1 MAVEPGAG
9 NGDTPRRVLLLSHTD
24 RPGGVDAA
32 GAVESAGYRVERVG
46 AFASMVDLLQHRG
59 PDARTGAVLLTD
71 RSLPRD
77 DEDDQDRSQ
86 TQRARNLGELTR
98 DLGLPLLILS
108 DDGASPDWVE
118 MLDEMDH
125 VLVLCH
131 PTSTKVLEAVL
142 RGVRRR
148 RRLHE
153 LRGKLRVMEGRL
165 GDLETAGR
173 REERLLARV
182 GHELRNPLSAIT
194 TALSLMREMAD
205 ADAHGQGERYR
216 KIIERQVELLRKAT
230 DNLLD
235 MAGIDSHAN
244 PDVEGDED
252 EERSAAEPD
261 ARGGIPVLVVEDDR
275 DGRAALVELLRLW
288 GYEVTMADDG
298 VAGAQH
304 AEERRPA
311 VALVD
316 IDLPGIDG
324 YEVARKIRTAYPED
338 APLLI
343 ALTGFGQPAD
353 QRRALE
359 AGFDFHLV
367 KPVDPPQLA
376 RLLQIAGGKTHHHP
390 PHVPALPVE
399 GEEEETAGAGNSDDD
414 GEVARSAG

>member
-1 MAVEPGAG
+1 VTGEAG
-9 NGDTPRRVLLLSHTD
+9 SGEAKTPRRVLLLSHSE
-24 RPGGVDAA
+24 RPGGIDAA
-32 GAVESAGYRVERVG
+32 GVVESAGYRVEEVG
-46 AFASMVDLLQHRG
+46 AFGSMLDLLRQHG
-59 PDARTGAVLLTD
+59 PDAKTGAVLLTG
-71 RSLPRD
+71 RSLPEGEEADD
-77 DEDDQDRSQ
+77 DEGRSPTEQ
-86 TQRARNLGELTR
+86 ARELGEFTR
-98 DLGLPLLILS
+98 ELGLPLLILS
-108 DDGASPDWVE
+108 EEGSPPDWVDA
-118 MLDEMDH
+118 LDEMDH

-131 PTSTKVLEAVL
+131 PTSKKVLEAVL
-142 RGVRRR
+142 SGVRRR
-148 RRLHE
+148 RRLRE
-153 LRGKLRVMEGRL
+153 LRGQLRVMEGRL
-165 GDLETAGR
+165 GDLETAGQ

-205 ADAHGQGERYR
+205 TDAHGQGERYR

-235 MAGIDSHAN
+235 MAGIDSHEN
-244 PDVEGDED
+244 PEVDGTPE
-252 EERSAAEPD
+252 EERQAADPD
-261 ARGGIPVLVVEDDR
+261 AHVGVPVLIVEDDR

-304 AEERRPA
+304 AEEYRPA

-324 YEVARKIRTAYPED
+324 YEVARKIRTAYPTD
-338 APLLI
+338 APVLI

-376 RLLQIAGGKTHHHP
+376 RLLQIAGGNSDHQP
-390 PHVPALPVE
+390 PHVPILPI
-399 GEEEETAGAGNSDDD
+399 EEEDED
-414 GEVARSAG
+414 

>member
-1 MAVEPGAG
+1 VSTVTGEAG
-9 NGDTPRRVLLLSHTD
+9 SGEAKTPRRVLLLSHSE
-24 RPGGVDAA
+24 RPGGIDAA
-32 GAVESAGYRVERVG
+32 GVVESAGYRVEEVG
-46 AFASMVDLLQHRG
+46 AFGSMLDLLRQHG
-59 PDARTGAVLLTD
+59 PDAKTGAVLLTG
-71 RSLPRD
+71 RSLPEGEEADD
-77 DEDDQDRSQ
+77 DEGRSPTEQ
-86 TQRARNLGELTR
+86 ARELGEFTR
-98 DLGLPLLILS
+98 ELGLPLLILS
-108 DDGASPDWVE
+108 EEGSPPDWVDA
-118 MLDEMDH
+118 LDEMDH

-131 PTSTKVLEAVL
+131 PTSKKVLEAVL
-142 RGVRRR
+142 SGVRRR
-148 RRLHE
+148 RRLRE
-153 LRGKLRVMEGRL
+153 LRGQLRVMEGRL
-165 GDLETAGR
+165 GDLETAGQ

-205 ADAHGQGERYR
+205 TDAHGQGERYR

-235 MAGIDSHAN
+235 MAGIDSHEN
-244 PDVEGDED
+244 PEVDGTPE
-252 EERSAAEPD
+252 EERQAADPD
-261 ARGGIPVLVVEDDR
+261 AHVGVPVLIVEDDR

-304 AEERRPA
+304 AEEYRPA

-324 YEVARKIRTAYPED
+324 YEVARKIRTAYPTD
-338 APLLI
+338 APVLI

-376 RLLQIAGGKTHHHP
+376 RLLQIAGGNSDHQP
-390 PHVPALPVE
+390 PHVPILPI
-399 GEEEETAGAGNSDDD
+399 EEEDED
-414 GEVARSAG
+414 

>member
-1 MAVEPGAG
+1 MTGEAG
-9 NGDTPRRVLLLSHTD
+9 SGEAKTPRRVLLLSHSE
-24 RPGGVDAA
+24 RPGGIDAA
-32 GAVESAGYRVERVG
+32 GVVESAGYRVEEVG
-46 AFASMVDLLQHRG
+46 AFGSMLDLLRQHG
-59 PDARTGAVLLTD
+59 PDAKTGAVLLTG
-71 RSLPRD
+71 RSLPEGEEADD
-77 DEDDQDRSQ
+77 DEGRSPTEQ
-86 TQRARNLGELTR
+86 ARELGEFTR
-98 DLGLPLLILS
+98 ELGLPLLILS
-108 DDGASPDWVE
+108 EEGSPPDWVDA
-118 MLDEMDH
+118 LDEMDH

-131 PTSTKVLEAVL
+131 PTSKKVLEAVL
-142 RGVRRR
+142 SGVRRR
-148 RRLHE
+148 RRLRE
-153 LRGKLRVMEGRL
+153 LRGQLRVMEGRL
-165 GDLETAGR
+165 GDLETAGQ

-205 ADAHGQGERYR
+205 TDAHGQGERYR

-235 MAGIDSHAN
+235 MAGIDSHEN
-244 PDVEGDED
+244 PEVDGTPE
-252 EERSAAEPD
+252 EERQAADPD
-261 ARGGIPVLVVEDDR
+261 AHVGVPVLIVEDDR

-304 AEERRPA
+304 AEEYRPA

-324 YEVARKIRTAYPED
+324 YEVARKIRTAYPTD
-338 APLLI
+338 APVLI

-376 RLLQIAGGKTHHHP
+376 RLLQIAGGNSDHQP
-390 PHVPALPVE
+390 PHVPILPI
-399 GEEEETAGAGNSDDD
+399 EEEDED
-414 GEVARSAG
+414 